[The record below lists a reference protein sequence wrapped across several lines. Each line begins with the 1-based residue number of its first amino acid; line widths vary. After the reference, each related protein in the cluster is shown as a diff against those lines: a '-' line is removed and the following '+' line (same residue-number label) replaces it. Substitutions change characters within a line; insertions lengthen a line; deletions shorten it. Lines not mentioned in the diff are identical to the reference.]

1 MSDIGTRAWLCS
13 AQVPAKTNSVRPA
26 PRVAPQG
33 LRGLAEGAQE
43 RSSHAF
49 GVNEARFGRDFVH
62 RVAALLDQHASGL
75 HAQALHRLRRG
86 LPGFFAERA
95 TELTRAEMCGLGQFF
110 NRQGGAQ
117 VATRKGQRILDA
129 IGPGIQL
136 EQHRMLGLPA
146 STAVVD
152 HQLPGHRPGQL
163 RPEVVLDHAKRQV
176 QPRAHAGGS
185 PDRAI
190 GDEDAIF
197 LHLRGGKAL
206 LERTGVEPVRGGAP
220 PVQQPRLAKNE
231 GACAHR
237 RGPARARAPL
247 ADQFDQRAGGRGW
260 LQQAG
265 HDQSIQRLLRQRRRL
280 HGHAKRAGHQP
291 ALFGEHVQIVKAR
304 AFGGIGQ
311 FEGGRSRDRHGL
323 EPGWQNKSNTEH
335 GGFSGV
341 AVNEVYT
348 TFTPFTSRPRFGP
361 DPGDARRFGLTTVN
375 NPTPQGTALITGAS
389 SGIGAIYA
397 DRLARAGHDLILVA
411 RRGDRLRQ
419 LAEAL
424 ARSTGRAVDIVAA
437 DLTTSVGLAEVESV
451 IRGRADIRLLVNNA
465 GIGATAPLLQS
476 DIGEMERMI
485 TLNVN
490 AAVRLAYAAAP
501 VFVAH
506 GQGTIINIAS
516 IVALA
521 PELLNGVYAG
531 SKAFVLAFSQSL
543 HHELADKGVRV
554 QVVLPGATATDF
566 WHLSG
571 LPVEHLP
578 QGIVMSAEDMVD
590 ASLAGLAQGE
600 RVTIP
605 ALPDIAEWDAF
616 EHARKA
622 MAPGLSRAQPAQRYM
637 SRV

>member
-1 MSDIGTRAWLCS
+1 M
-13 AQVPAKTNSVRPA
+13 
-26 PRVAPQG
+26 
-33 LRGLAEGAQE
+33 
-43 RSSHAF
+43 
-49 GVNEARFGRDFVH
+49 
-62 RVAALLDQHASGL
+62 
-75 HAQALHRLRRG
+75 
-86 LPGFFAERA
+86 
-95 TELTRAEMCGLGQFF
+95 
-110 NRQGGAQ
+110 
-117 VATRKGQRILDA
+117 
-129 IGPGIQL
+129 
-136 EQHRMLGLPA
+136 
-146 STAVVD
+146 
-152 HQLPGHRPGQL
+152 
-163 RPEVVLDHAKRQV
+163 
-176 QPRAHAGGS
+176 
-185 PDRAI
+185 
-190 GDEDAIF
+190 
-197 LHLRGGKAL
+197 
-206 LERTGVEPVRGGAP
+206 
-220 PVQQPRLAKNE
+220 
-231 GACAHR
+231 
-237 RGPARARAPL
+237 
-247 ADQFDQRAGGRGW
+247 
-260 LQQAG
+260 
-265 HDQSIQRLLRQRRRL
+265 
-280 HGHAKRAGHQP
+280 
-291 ALFGEHVQIVKAR
+291 
-304 AFGGIGQ
+304 
-311 FEGGRSRDRHGL
+311 
-323 EPGWQNKSNTEH
+323 
-335 GGFSGV
+335 

-437 DLTTSVGLAEVESV
+437 DLTTSAGLAEVEKV
-451 IRGRADIRLLVNNA
+451 IRDRADIRLLVNNA

-490 AAVRLAYAAAP
+490 AAMRLAYAAAL

-616 EHARKA
+616 ERARKA